1 MSHEARGHREGLAYR
16 PALSEAESKFFAFSL
31 QFFAACEAPYRRQQ
45 RAPVRAQKWERPG
58 FAALAVLYSHIANY
72 QFGNSYMG
80 LPETSRRGYC
90 CSELA
95 SNPDAAVWAASYFT
109 GS

>member
-80 LPETSRRGYC
+80 LPENIAPGLLLQR
-90 CSELA
+90 
-95 SNPDAAVWAASYFT
+95 T
-109 GS
+109 GFKP